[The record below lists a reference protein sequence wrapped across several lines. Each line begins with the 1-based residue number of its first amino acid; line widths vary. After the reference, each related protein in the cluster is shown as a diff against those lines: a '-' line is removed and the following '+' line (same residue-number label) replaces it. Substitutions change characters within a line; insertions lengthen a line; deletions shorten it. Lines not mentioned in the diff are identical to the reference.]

1 MSSQAVVAPRR
12 QRVADYVEI
21 SRLRRRIKVSFFLYS
36 SLFPCPVAS
45 VSLSSAAQQPKTV
58 EDQRGRTEPEGSKH

>member
-21 SRLRRRIKVSFFLYS
+21 SRLRRRIKVSFFL
-36 SLFPCPVAS
+36 FPCPVAS

-58 EDQRGRTEPEGSKH
+58 EDQRGRTEPEGTKH